1 MRSSINRSHYSV
13 LIGFLAAAIGFSYA
27 LATSST
33 SDDLGAEARAVGS
46 NPRQPLTFTD
56 PFVNGSSD
64 RDLGDCTLGTV
75 ITRYVHARGGFNPHR
90 FTSDRTTLNDAD
102 NTPLF
107 IGATTLGE
115 AEIALPPSANPGSST
130 TAVFLNGL
138 VKGQVG
144 NANGTIPDGTAL
156 RFDVTVVDSKGKA
169 PTKHNE
175 TFRLTLFNADPN
187 GAPRFAQSTLNS
199 GVQFNKFFDKLE
211 VLNGNAPYKF
221 TASSIVV
228 TPAGGQPAT
237 YTTLD
242 EIGLFLVAK
251 TGVVTGRPLVSGTVS
266 FVADCVDS
274 KGVHALSRDKSTVG
288 QLVTFNVDPST
299 RITSDLFSTKL
310 SIKGDEANAGK
321 DTIEYSGLL
330 NLAGSTV
337 SQLDGLTLTLT
348 IGNYTI
354 TSTPLSNGKATSTTT
369 PGIAVSIG
377 SDGTIKVTVKGESFG
392 TALSIVDKGDLA
404 SNNKVLAVSVVIGDP
419 SNATNKPAYQS
430 SELLKFTLKVRKSTQ
445 FDLEYKFGPGNL
457 GGGFIVTGVAGKDD
471 KAETGDAWLVK
482 FISLPPNGKK
492 LSDFGSITQAT
503 VGIGTDFTNSITVAV
518 VNGSAKST
526 EKRDKSQAEVLK
538 VNYTANSGKGSAVT
552 GLLPQ
557 TSALPNTQTT
567 ISPAFQAN
575 GKRSAFPFIITF
587 GDTNGKELI
596 GWEGS
601 KKIIPKGNQW
611 ISRDLNR

>member
-1 MRSSINRSHYSV
+1 MRSSISRSHYSV
-13 LIGFLAAAIGFSYA
+13 LIGFLAAAVGFSYA

-33 SDDLGAEARAVGS
+33 SDDLGASARAVGS

-56 PFVNGSSD
+56 PFVDGSTD

-90 FTSDRTTLNDAD
+90 FVSDRTTLNDAD

-107 IGATTLGE
+107 IGQTTIGE
-115 AEIALPPSANPGSST
+115 AEIALPSSANPSSST

-144 NANGTIPDGTAL
+144 NATGTITDGTAL

-175 TFRLTLFNADPN
+175 TFRLTLYNANPN
-187 GAPRFAQSTLNS
+187 GAPRFAQSSLNS

-211 VLNGNAPYKF
+211 ILNGNAPYTF
-221 TASSIVV
+221 SASNITV
-228 TPAGGQPAT
+228 TPAGGSPT
-237 YTTLD
+237 SYDTLD
-242 EIGLFLVAK
+242 EIGLFLTAK

-266 FVADCVDS
+266 FKADCVDK
-274 KGVHALSRDKSTVG
+274 KGIHALSRDQSSTG
-288 QLVTFNVDPST
+288 QLITFNVDPST
-299 RITSDLFSTKL
+299 RITSDLFSTRL

-321 DTIEYSGLL
+321 DTIEYLGLL

-337 SQLDGLTLTLT
+337 AQLDGLTLTLS
-348 IGNYTI
+348 IGNYSI

-369 PGIAVSIG
+369 PGIAVTIG

-392 TALSIVDKGDLA
+392 TALSIVNKGDLA
-404 SNNKVLAVSVVIGDP
+404 SNNKVLAVSVLIGDSS
-419 SNATNKPAYQS
+419 SNAPAYQS

-457 GGGFIVTGVAGKDD
+457 GGGFIVTSVAGKDD

-482 FISLPPNGKK
+482 FISLPPDGKK
-492 LSDFGSITQAT
+492 LSDFGAITQAT
-503 VGIGTDFTNSITVAV
+503 VGIGTDFTNSINVAV
-518 VNGSAKST
+518 SKGNAKST
-526 EKRDKSQAEVLK
+526 EKRDNSQAVVTK
-538 VNYTANSGKGSAVT
+538 VNYTASSGKGSTVT

-575 GKRSAFPFIITF
+575 GKKSAFPFIITF
-587 GDTNGKELI
+587 DDTNGKELI

-611 ISRDLNR
+611 ISKDLNR